1 MTVVISFE
9 EIERDGFREQEEQT
23 WSDVVEGSNLRW
35 KEEVEGRASK
45 MVSS

>member
-1 MTVVISFE
+1 MTVVIRFE
-9 EIERDGFREQEEQT
+9 EIERDGVRKHEEQT
-23 WSDVVEGSNLRW
+23 WSEVVEGSNLRW